1 MSKILRTSLLTVSLV
16 TSLASLAACGGAVGE
31 TLRPQDQTATSALG
45 TKGPACASNPK
56 YAKPLIVDLDPDARV
71 DLEAAMKKGVVVVSY
86 DCSNLRVLTG
96 CKGPEAGYE
105 YAGVSRKEQ
114 VVQMNS
120 MDDLNVNLPLSSAKL
135 SGEVKSG
142 RSIDLALVLVG
153 RRTTTVAKVARDDL
167 SGSCEGATHYLQN
180 ATLGAFSMAT
190 GSIGKAAVVAD
201 LFNRGGSASSNSE
214 RKAMNMDGSLDSCR
228 TSDPDSTN
236 PPTECRAPL
245 RVELIPI
252 TGETA
257 PVASEK
263 GPKSTDKEEKDKEK
277 TTQAQENPCPDG
289 YLFIDGICTK
299 KAAQP
304 YLCNPKNESECQEQC
319 GKGNAPSCYNYARL
333 VRKKSGWKEAL
344 PYYKKGCDGEVAD
357 ACAEYG
363 NFTLPDTDESKNI
376 PAETAAAVKYMAI
389 ACKAGS
395 ALGCEYIGDT
405 LSEKSYQMLDKAI
418 AAKAYDRGCSLGRG
432 MSCWSLAMMYFKGDT
447 VAQDSNKGVA
457 LLTKACKGGSA
468 DECSDLGDVWH
479 KGQYG
484 LPKDEQKAFAAYH
497 DACELDTGWCSDA
510 VKSALAIGN
519 DGEAFRLGTHGC
531 NGNDEETCYRLGLLY
546 EAGKGTSADPAKAKA
561 MFEKACN
568 KGDGEEGACKKIGVK
583 MKD

>member
-1 MSKILRTSLLTVSLV
+1 MQKILRTSLLLTSLV
-16 TSLASLAACGGAVGE
+16 TSVASLASCGGAVGE
-31 TLRPQDQTATSALG
+31 TLRPEDQTATGALG
-45 TKGPACASNPK
+45 SKAATCATNPK

-71 DLEAAMKKGVVVVSY
+71 DLEAAMKKGVVVISY
-86 DCSNLRVLTG
+86 DCSSLRVLTG
-96 CKGPEAGYE
+96 CKGPDSGYE

-120 MDDLNVNLPLSSAKL
+120 MDELSVNLPLSSAKL

-153 RRTTTVAKVARDDL
+153 RRTTTVSKVERDEL

-214 RKAMNMDGSLDSCR
+214 RKAMNMDGSLEACR

-236 PPTECRAPL
+236 PPPECRAPL
-245 RVELIPI
+245 RIELIPI
-252 TGETA
+252 AGEIA
-257 PVASEK
+257 PAASEK
-263 GPKSTDKEEKDKEK
+263 GDKGPKTTKEK
-277 TTQAQENPCPDG
+277 EKATQAQENPCPDG
-289 YLFIDGICTK
+289 YQFTDGLCTK
-299 KAAQP
+299 KAAAA
-304 YLCNPKNESECQEQC
+304 YLCDPKNEQECQQQC
-319 GKGNAPSCYNYARL
+319 DKGNAPSCYNYGRL
-333 VRKKSGWKEAL
+333 LKRKDGWKAAL
-344 PYYKKGCDGEVAD
+344 PFYKKGCDGDVAD

-363 NFTLPDTDESKNI
+363 NYTLPDTDESKNV
-376 PAETAAAVKYMAI
+376 AGETAAALKYMSM

-405 LSEKSYQMLDKAI
+405 LSDKSYQMFDMAT

-432 MSCWSLAMMYFKGDT
+432 ISCWSLAMMYFKGDS
-447 VAQDSNKGVA
+447 VPQDSNKGVA

-468 DECSDLGDVWH
+468 DECSDLGDVFH
-479 KGQYG
+479 KGEYG
-484 LPKDEQKAFAAYH
+484 VPKDERKAFAAYR
-497 DACELDTGWCSDA
+497 DACELDAGWCPDA
-510 VKSALAIGN
+510 VKSALAIG
-519 DGEAFRLGTHGC
+519 DESEAFRLATRGC

-561 MFEKACN
+561 MYEKGCN
-568 KGDGEEGACKKIGVK
+568 KGDGEEKACKKIGVP
-583 MKD
+583 MKE